1 MKHQPKTH
9 NFALVLSGI
18 SAPESQ
24 IEDAL
29 HEAGCDDA
37 ILSFRTGI
45 AYLEFDREAQGLKEA
60 IVSAV
65 RDVERANGHLK
76 VARVEPG
83 DLVNASEIARRVHCT
98 REYIRLL
105 TQGKRGEGNFPP
117 PQSGITGKALVW
129 SWAEVAGWMFQHEKI
144 GDESLLL
151 TAETI
156 RDINDV
162 LEMRQNPD
170 IFRRR
175 LALLRELGEAVPST
189 SDAV

>member
-1 MKHQPKTH
+1 MKHQRRAY

-18 SAPESQ
+18 SEPESQ

-29 HEAGCDDA
+29 YEAGCDDA
-37 ILSFRTGI
+37 ILSFRSGI

-65 RDVERANGHLK
+65 RDLERANGNLK
-76 VARVEPG
+76 VVRVEPG
-83 DLVNASEIARRVHCT
+83 DLVNASEIARRVQRT

-105 TQGKRGEGNFPP
+105 TQGKRGEGNFPA
-117 PQSGITGKALVW
+117 PQSGITGKTLVW
-129 SWAEVAGWMFQHEKI
+129 SWAEVARWMFEHEKI
-144 GDESLLL
+144 PDESLLL

-156 RDINDV
+156 RDINDA
-162 LEMRQNPD
+162 LEMRQDPA

-175 LALLRELGEAVPST
+175 LELLRQLGETDPST